1 MYLIPLFNCFVQAA
15 RLGIPAEVWRLVD
28 SVVEGGAL
36 QTAERAAE
44 LFPPVEVAM
53 PSDVPLDD
61 ETAVVLRYVTYWSRA
76 ACCSHFFLRF
86 LSRVL

>member
-1 MYLIPLFNCFVQAA
+1 M
-15 RLGIPAEVWRLVD
+15 
-28 SVVEGGAL
+28 VEGGAL

-61 ETAVVLRYVTYWSRA
+61 ETAVVLRYVRYWSRA